1 MENIHTDV
9 RVQRVKNNLNELS
22 VLITYGNISNNIIEV
37 QIREKTTIKKKPTKI
52 KASTRFKYLA
62 PTH

>member
-37 QIREKTTIKKKPTKI
+37 QIRE
-52 KASTRFKYLA
+52 
-62 PTH
+62 